1 MVDLLLKSWYP
12 ILVQNFMEP
21 ITITAQKREQLGKH
35 VAKIRKEDNLP
46 GVLYGHE
53 ISSQSI
59 QVNAKEFGKAFKKT
73 GESTIVSLMLEGK
86 ARPVLIHEVQNHYLT
101 GEPIHVDFYAVNMN
115 EKLKASVSLH
125 FIGESPAVKT
135 LGGVLIKNLSEVE
148 IECLPADLP
157 PYFEIDISKLINFD
171 DSIRVSDIVVSEKVK
186 ILARPEELITIVTA
200 PRTEAELAELEA
212 APVAEDVSA
221 VEGVADKEESVEGEE
236 GKKEEKAEV
245 SDQKAPEAKSGDAPK
260 DQK

>member
-1 MVDLLLKSWYP
+1 
-12 ILVQNFMEP
+12 MEP

-53 ISSQSI
+53 TKSQPL
-59 QVNAKEFGKAFKKT
+59 QVNAKEFGKIFKKA
-73 GESTIVSLMLEGK
+73 GESTIVSLVLDGK
-86 ARPVLIHEVQNHYLT
+86 TRPVLIHDVQNHYLN

-115 EKLKASVSLH
+115 EKLKAKVVLH
-125 FIGESPAVKT
+125 FIGESSAVKT
-135 LGGVLIKNLSEVE
+135 MGGVLIKNMSEVE
-148 IECLPADLP
+148 VECLPADLP
-157 PYFEIDISKLINFD
+157 ASFEIDISKLINFD
-171 DSIRVSDIVVSEKVK
+171 EGIRISDIEVSDKVK
-186 ILARPEELITIVTA
+186 ILAKPEELITIVTA

-221 VEGVADKEESVEGEE
+221 VEGVADKEEGEEGEAAE
-236 GKKEEKAEV
+236 GKKEDKAEA
-245 SDQKAPEAKSGDAPK
+245 SDQKAPEAKSESSSK